1 MELVLLDSDLR
12 AYAVSR
18 DYELD
23 MAIGESENDFELECR
38 DAEPVP
44 LGYALIDGTE
54 YGGVIDRSTV
64 EVSGRA
70 STVRCHGRTWHG
82 ILDSKVIEPDQG
94 KSHLSV
100 SGDANRVLS
109 SLVSRL
115 GLGDVFSAPSAS
127 CGVPVSY
134 TFDRYTSGYLGIRK
148 MLMSSGAKL
157 RVAFDGSRVV
167 LSAERCADYSNEV
180 DSDLVDFEV
189 VREHSRVNHLIG
201 LGGGEGAARAVCHWY
216 ADARGHVSQAQ
227 SLFGMDERTA
237 VYDYN
242 NASLDELR
250 TETRK
255 KLEEMQGQGS
265 VSVDVLDGLD
275 MDVGDTVSGRD
286 NSTGIS
292 VTARIIKKIVTV
304 EDGVLSTDYEVGAE
318 KASRSLSGS
327 AEGSGGGHAY
337 SAGRGLTL
345 AGYTFSAEV
354 AAEDLDAVR
363 AIAEDARR
371 EASDASAVAA
381 SCVRDVTG
389 SGARHGIQVGSR
401 RRGRRRGV
409 RGGGRERVVFKLI

>member
-1 MELVLLDSDLR
+1 MELVLLDDGLS

-18 DYELD
+18 DFCLD
-23 MAIGESENDFELECR
+23 MAIGESENDFTLTCR
-38 DAEPVP
+38 DAEPIP
-44 LGYALIDGTE
+44 RGYVLIDGTE

-64 EVSGRA
+64 EVHGRA
-70 STVRCHGRTWHG
+70 STVEYYGRTWHG
-82 ILDSKVIEPDQG
+82 ILDSKVIEPDRG
-94 KSHLSV
+94 ESHLSV

-115 GLGDVFSAPSAS
+115 GLGDVFSAPSAP

-134 TFDRYTSGYLGIRK
+134 TFDRYASGYLGIRK

-157 RVAFDGSRVV
+157 KAAFDGSRVV
-167 LSAERCADYSNEV
+167 LSAERCADYGDEV
-180 DSDLVDFEV
+180 DSDLIDFEI
-189 VREHSRVNHLIG
+189 VREHGSVNHLIG

-216 ADARGHVSQAQ
+216 ADARGRVSQEQ

-242 NASLDELR
+242 NASIDELR
-250 TETRK
+250 AETRK

-292 VTARIIKKIVTV
+292 VAARVVKKIVTV

-345 AGYTFSAEV
+345 TGYTFSAEV

-389 SGARHGIQVGSR
+389 AAPATASRSGAGVEVGVEVCGAADANEWFSN
-401 RRGRRRGV
+401 
-409 RGGGRERVVFKLI
+409 